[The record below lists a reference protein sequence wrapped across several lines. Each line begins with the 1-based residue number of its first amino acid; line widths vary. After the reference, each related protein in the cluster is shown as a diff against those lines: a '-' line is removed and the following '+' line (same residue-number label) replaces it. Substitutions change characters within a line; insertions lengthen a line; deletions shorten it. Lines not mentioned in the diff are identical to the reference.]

1 MSEGNVGIRSRFYD
15 VFTVRDGMIGRLEEY
30 TSREEA
36 ARAGEEA

>member
-1 MSEGNVGIRSRFYD
+1 VSEGNVGISSRFYD
-15 VFTVRDGMIGRLEEY
+15 VFTIRDGMIRRLDEH